1 MSNNPNWKRQLQ
13 DKINQ
18 HNRQHGSKPKGVS
31 NKTMHE
37 RACSLFRSFTLLRRL
52 GYQIDPNNLAG
63 RHIQMLVDYW
73 TGNARIADRCRQ
85 RGVAMLERPHS
96 TPYIEQQLS
105 FLRVYG
111 DTWIGKPG
119 MVHPLADYV
128 EDPARFKRSYA
139 AKEDRSWEGNAVE
152 FKSIVETVAAIDPR
166 VAAQLALLLA
176 FGLRRK
182 EAVMFMPHSA
192 VVSSESVPTS
202 QHASDRYAVFLRI
215 KRGTK
220 GGRLRFVAIRNDD
233 QRSALELA
241 LQFAPRPSSHLGH
254 PGLSLKQSLKR
265 FDNVMQ
271 KAGISR
277 KQLGVTAHG
286 LRHQFA
292 QEFHVE
298 LTGVQAPVRGGDICA
313 DPQTLKASLLE
324 IARQLGH
331 DRPTISNAYL
341 GSPARQSQSLSLPPS
356 ETKKEAPE

>member
-13 DKINQ
+13 DKINE
-18 HNRQHGSKPKGVS
+18 HNNQHGQKPKGVS

-52 GYQIDPNNLAG
+52 GYQIDPANLAG
-63 RHIQMLVDYW
+63 RHVQMLVDYW
-73 TGNARIADRCRQ
+73 SGNARIAERCRQ
-85 RGVAMLERPHS
+85 RGVEMLERAHS
-96 TPYIEQQLS
+96 TGYIEQQLS
-105 FLRVYG
+105 FLRVYS
-111 DTWIGKPG
+111 DSWIGKPG
-119 MVHPLADYV
+119 MVHPLAAYV
-128 EDPARFKRSYA
+128 DDPARFKRSYV

-152 FKSIVETVAAIDPR
+152 FQSVVETVAAIDAR
-166 VAAQLALLLA
+166 VGAQLALLLA

-192 VVSSESVPTS
+192 VVSAESVPTS
-202 QHASDRYAVFLRI
+202 QQASDRYAVFLRV

-220 GGRLRFVAIRNDD
+220 GGRLRFVAVRNNE
-233 QRSALELA
+233 QRKALDLA
-241 LQFAPRPSSHLGH
+241 LQFAPHSSSHLGH

-271 KAGISR
+271 KAGVTR

-298 LTGVQAPVRGGDICA
+298 LTDVQAPVRGGDVCA
-313 DPQTLKASLLE
+313 DPETLKAALVE

-331 DRPTISNAYL
+331 NRPTITSAYL
-341 GSPARQSQSLSLPPS
+341 GSPVRSSPSASLS
-356 ETKKEAPE
+356 EGEKEAGS

>member
-1 MSNNPNWKRQLQ
+1 MSDNRLWKRQLQ
-13 DKINQ
+13 DKINE
-18 HNRQHGSKPKGVS
+18 HNHQHGSKPKSVS

-73 TGNARIADRCRQ
+73 TGNARIADRCRR

-96 TPYIEQQLS
+96 PPYIEQQLS
-105 FLRVYG
+105 FLRVYT
-111 DTWIGKPG
+111 DAWIRKPG

-139 AKEDRSWEGNAVE
+139 AKEDRSWDGNAVE
-152 FKSIVETVAAIDPR
+152 FKKVVETVAATDPR

-182 EAVMFMPHSA
+182 EAVMFMPHVA
-192 VVSSESVPTS
+192 VVPQESVPTS
-202 QHASDRYAVFLRI
+202 QHASDRYAAFLRVQ
-215 KRGTK
+215 RGTK

-233 QRSALELA
+233 QRSALDLA
-241 LQFAPRPSSHLGH
+241 LQFALHPSSHLGH

-265 FDNVMQ
+265 FDNVMH
-271 KAGISR
+271 KAGIT
-277 KQLGVTAHG
+277 KNQLGVTAHG

-292 QEFHVE
+292 HEFHVE
-298 LTGVQAPVRGGDICA
+298 LTNVQAPVRGGDVCA
-313 DPQTLKASLLE
+313 DAEVLKAALLE

-331 DRPTISNAYL
+331 DRPTITSAYL
-341 GSPARQSQSLSLPPS
+341 GSQVRKSQSVTSS
-356 ETKKEAPE
+356 ETEQEGLA